1 MNPWSTDAIG
11 TQNVVFPSSVCH
23 ADFATLEK
31 FVMPVRLFS
40 EARKPCWYSLRDSSN
55 GRHVTRSPAVPPLRR
70 AESAALYSVGAVGA
84 NWTLMSGCAF
94 SNAGMILLF
103 QIDASSLRQLSIVI
117 VVVFVCALAAATRT
131 LTTTSPRATSSAAS
145 LRPVLMLPPLCR
157 TNEPTTSPEV
167 VAEGVLRDLPR
178 HRAGPRRPDALRR
191 QTERPGWTR

>member
-84 NWTLMSGCAF
+84 NCTLMSGCVF

-117 VVVFVCALAAATRT
+117 VVVFVWACAAAATIPT
-131 LTTTSPRATSSAAS
+131 ATTVRATSKAMS
-145 LRPVLMLPPLCR
+145 LRPVFMLPPLCR
-157 TNEPTTSPEV
+157 TKDAATPPG
-167 VAEGVLRDLPR
+167 VAVEGFVRDLPR
-178 HRAGPRRPDALRR
+178 GRAGRDRARDDRW
-191 QTERPGWTR
+191 Q

>member
-1 MNPWSTDAIG
+1 
-11 TQNVVFPSSVCH
+11 
-23 ADFATLEK
+23 
-31 FVMPVRLFS
+31 
-40 EARKPCWYSLRDSSN
+40 
-55 GRHVTRSPAVPPLRR
+55 
-70 AESAALYSVGAVGA
+70 
-84 NWTLMSGCAF
+84 MSGCAF

-117 VVVFVCALAAATRT
+117 VVDFVCALAAATT
-131 LTTTSPRATSSAAS
+131 PTATSPRATSSAAS

-157 TNEPTTSPEV
+157 TNESTTSPEV